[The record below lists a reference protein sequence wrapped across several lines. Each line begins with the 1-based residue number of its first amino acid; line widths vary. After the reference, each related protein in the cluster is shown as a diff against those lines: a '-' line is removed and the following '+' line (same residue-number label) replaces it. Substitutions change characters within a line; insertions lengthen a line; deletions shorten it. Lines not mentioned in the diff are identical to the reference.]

1 MDNSEKDK
9 LSQEDGKDENIP
21 IVCAETS
28 GTPETLKPETPE
40 ESAIQ
45 DASEE
50 GAIQGVPEE
59 SALQDAPDAQAQIAE
74 LTDRLQRTMA
84 DFDNFR
90 KRTQKER
97 VGMRDEGVSQTIE
110 KLLPVLDN
118 FERAMDASNSKDPFV
133 VGMQMIF
140 KQLTGTLKDEI
151 GICEIPALNEEFN
164 PEVHF
169 AVSHVDDKQFKDN
182 EVIEVLEKGYKYKD
196 KVIRPS
202 MVRVAN

>member
-1 MDNSEKDK
+1 MDSKQQDSKQNEDAENSV
-9 LSQEDGKDENIP
+9 LSDES
-21 IVCAETS
+21 AETS
-28 GTPETLKPETPE
+28 EAL
-40 ESAIQ
+40 ESEQ
-45 DASEE
+45 DKVDT
-50 GAIQGVPEE
+50 GAQPQ
-59 SALQDAPDAQAQIAE
+59 QDAPEMPAAPDEQVQIAE

-97 VGMRDEGVSQTIE
+97 SGVRDDAIRQTIE

-118 FERAMDASNSKDPFV
+118 FVRAMDASNAEDPFV
-133 VGMQMIF
+133 VGMQMIL
-140 KQLTGTLKDEI
+140 KQFIGTLNDEI
-151 GICEIPALNEEFN
+151 GVCEIESLGESFN

-169 AVSHVDDKQFKDN
+169 AVSHVDDDQYGDN
-182 EVIEVLEKGYKYKD
+182 EVIEILQKGYKYKD